1 MPQRLT
7 RAERRDLTRAAIV
20 SSAEKLFAEHGFWG
34 VSLDEI
40 ADDAGLTKGA
50 VYSNFQSKEDLLLAV
65 SAKQAF
71 RIDEDDFPSSDLP
84 FREQLRGLGR
94 LIARAS
100 SGEEV
105 RRVAPRELEL
115 ATLALQSDRFRE
127 ILVDAAKSQ
136 SRSLGKL
143 IQDRAKSQGVELDLS
158 ADEIGTL
165 LTAVRLGLTRM
176 SLLAP
181 REIPQKFF
189 EDAFERIVLG
199 ASNTT

>member
-7 RAERRDLTRAAIV
+7 RAERRDATRAAIV
-20 SSAEKLFAEHGFWG
+20 GSAEELFAERGFWG
-34 VSLDEI
+34 VTLDEI
-40 ADDAGLTKGA
+40 ADRAGLTKGA
-50 VYSNFQSKEDLLLAV
+50 VYSNFESKEDLLLAV

-71 RIDEDDFPSSDLP
+71 RIHEEEFPSARLP
-84 FREQLRGLGR
+84 FREQLRAIGR

-115 ATLALQSDRFRE
+115 ATLALRSDRFRE
-127 ILVDAAKSQ
+127 ILVGAARSQ
-136 SRSLGKL
+136 SHSIGKL
-143 IQDRAKSQGVELDLS
+143 IRERAASQGIELDLS

-181 REIPQKFF
+181 GDIPQKFF
-189 EDAFERIVLG
+189 EDAFERIVLRAEAG
-199 ASNTT
+199 D